1 YNELYLNKT
10 GALYLQNNSIHAIIR
25 NNIAKKFKPLLQEG
39 KLYELSYFQVV
50 DGNALYRPVDNDI
63 KIMFTL
69 KTSIKEIK
77 ETDVDIPRHKF
88 EFVDYNKIHQ
98 RVNKHVQL
106 SGEYNLSSTSATRVY
121 IDLDIPETAEFKDQ
135 YRIQLKVEDS
145 SGMATFILFDSEAEK
160 LLNISPKTF

>member
-1 YNELYLNKT
+1 M
-10 GALYLQNNSIHAIIR
+10 NSIYIKLMHFTCRIMPYMQSFEIILL
-25 NNIAKKFKPLLQEG
+25 KSSSLFLQEE

-88 EFVDYNKIHQ
+88 KFIDYNKIHEC
-98 RVNKHVQL
+98 VNKHVHL
-106 SGEYNLSSTSATRVY
+106 LGISIY
-121 IDLDIPETAEFKDQ
+121 IMHYIKNFNNYALYYCYI
-135 YRIQLKVEDS
+135 
-145 SGMATFILFDSEAEK
+145 
-160 LLNISPKTF
+160 

>member
-1 YNELYLNKT
+1 MWNAINSKNNDIISLDMILIDE
-10 GALYLQNNSIHAIIR
+10 QNNAMHAIIR
-25 NNIAKKFKPLLQEG
+25 TNIAKKFKPLLQEG

-50 DGNALYRPVDNDI
+50 DGNALYRPVDNDF

-77 ETDVDIPRHKF
+77 ETNVDILRHKF
-88 EFVDYNKIHQ
+88 EFVDYNKIHE

-106 SGEYNLSSTSATRVY
+106 SGEYTLSSTSGTRVY

-135 YRIQLKVEDS
+135 
-145 SGMATFILFDSEAEK
+145 
-160 LLNISPKTF
+160 

>member
-1 YNELYLNKT
+1 MFDHYIYHELYLYKT
-10 GALYLQNNSIHAIIR
+10 DALYLQNNSIHAIIR

-39 KLYELSYFQVV
+39 KFYELSYFQVV

-77 ETDVDIPRHKF
+77 EVDVDIPRHKF
-88 EFVDYNKIHQ
+88 EFVDYNKIHE

-106 SGEYNLSSTSATRVY
+106 SGISIY
-121 IDLDIPETAEFKDQ
+121 IMRYIK
-135 YRIQLKVEDS
+135 
-145 SGMATFILFDSEAEK
+145 FINNYVLYYCY
-160 LLNISPKTF
+160 I